1 MSRTSRALYALL
13 SVATSVAGGIIAG
26 SVFSQIW
33 KRRPPAGMRTFLPTV
48 TVDS

>member
-13 SVATSVAGGIIAG
+13 SVATSVAGGMIAG

-33 KRRPPAGMRTFLPTV
+33 KRRARGDAHLPADRD
-48 TVDS
+48 VDS

>member
-13 SVATSVAGGIIAG
+13 SVATSVAGGMIAG
-26 SVFSQIW
+26 LQSDLEA
-33 KRRPPAGMRTFLPTV
+33 PTPARMRTFLPTA